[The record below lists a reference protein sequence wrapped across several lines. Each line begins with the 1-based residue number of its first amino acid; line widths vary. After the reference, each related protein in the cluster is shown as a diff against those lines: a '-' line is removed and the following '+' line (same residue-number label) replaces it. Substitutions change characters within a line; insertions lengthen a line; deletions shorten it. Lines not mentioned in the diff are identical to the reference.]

1 LSVRG
6 IRHINVSRERDM
18 LQDAN
23 GQSSQRTAR
32 RRHLL
37 AAVAVAAALCVS
49 VTLADVS
56 QHQPSPG
63 REGGSHRAATVV
75 SLTSFGVPV
84 SLTVAVPPVTV
95 LNKVTR
101 SQALSRVIGR
111 LNELL
116 GARHLHRRK
125 VGLVQVFASGPIAEI
140 SRSQRAAHYVLKSLQ
155 RRDLIF
161 AQAVGQSYWTG
172 SGNYFVFH
180 IYFVS

>member
-1 LSVRG
+1 
-6 IRHINVSRERDM
+6 M

-23 GQSSQRTAR
+23 DKSSQRLAR

-56 QHQPSPG
+56 QHQPRSG
-63 REGGSHRAATVV
+63 AEGGSHRAAATVV
-75 SLTSFGVPV
+75 SLTSFSVPV
-84 SLTVAVPPVTV
+84 SVTVAVSPVTV
-95 LNKVTR
+95 LNKATR

-111 LNELL
+111 LNQLL

-140 SRSQRAAHYVLKSLQ
+140 PRSQRAAHYVLASLQ
-155 RRDLIF
+155 HRDLIF